1 MSLLDQLWDDTVAGP
16 RPDSGLGKL
25 RKQSSLGFRSLNS
38 SDANKESDGGSMR
51 SAVDNPGRVTRSIT
65 ILKPPPVLG
74 DQSETPP
81 ASPAGSTTPNSPLSR
96 GGSFQFRRRSVLET
110 YEKASGI
117 GFKSPRPP
125 YDI

>member
-25 RKQSSLGFRSLNS
+25 RKQPSLGFRSLNS
-38 SDANKESDGGSMR
+38 GEANKESDGGNMR
-51 SAVDNPGRVTRSIT
+51 SAGDNPGRVTRSIT
-65 ILKPPPVLG
+65 ILKPLVVG